1 MRKFVFFYLNTCF
14 SLVLSSQST
23 NTALHSSYKIIPTN
37 MVNIHSKSYYMET
50 SNSSSYLVGMD
61 NTGQTIFKTL
71 LPTGNLGGIAVK
83 LVRTSDK
90 KLLSITH
97 QVGGCDY
104 LPTPQTIVTRCDTI
118 GTIDF
123 SISLQRQIRDITEH
137 PDGTYYMVHSY
148 DPNFATSNPGP
159 TILHYSSS
167 GASMTPVANTFTV
180 VHSILALPNGNLL
193 ISGIENGVLKH
204 AEITTSGTV
213 INAVN
218 APFQIK
224 SFNVSTGG
232 TLYALTAS
240 GSLQSYSA
248 NLTPLNNSFAAV
260 LPNIK
265 ITDFTLR
272 NDSVFCTGYDTVNS
286 SPYYGLLGNNLNL
299 LYQTLAPYKR
309 TFPTGISVTNSNRI
323 NIVAYGHSNTNTQ
336 GKYLNLYQTSPTGS
350 LVSKYNAGVTGYS
363 VLSSTFLGMNFMY
376 FTYQGSVQL
385 SVQVKNFGTD
395 TITDFY
401 LNYDGSINCPQ
412 PYHQKFNV
420 RIPPNSVVTVTTDV
434 FTVPLTF
441 STFNGTSI
449 TYNCNLCIS
458 SSVPNSENDTAT
470 DNDSWC
476 QVLVF
481 QPVGINELIP
491 VDNTVRLF
499 PNPTQNYLN
508 VEAEHNIRKIEIIG
522 VAGELLHAE
531 YPEKKDLHINAA
543 HWPPG
548 IYFLKTETEKG
559 SYVKKLIK
567 N

>member
-1 MRKFVFFYLNTCF
+1 MGKFMVFCFVTCF
-14 SLVLSSQST
+14 SYVLSSQVT
-23 NTALHSSYKIIPTN
+23 NIAQHAAYKIVPTN
-37 MVNIHSKSYYMET
+37 MVNIYSKSYYMET
-50 SNSSSYLVGMD
+50 FNSSSYLVGLD
-61 NTGQTIFKTL
+61 NAGQTIFKTQ
-71 LPTGNLGGIAVK
+71 LPTGNLGGVAVK

-90 KLLSITH
+90 KLLTITH

-104 LPTPQTIVTRCDTI
+104 IPTPQTIVTKCDTL

-123 SISLQRQIRDITEH
+123 SISIQRQIRDITEH

-224 SFNVSTGG
+224 SFNISTSG

-240 GSLQSYSA
+240 GSLQSHSA
-248 NLTPLNNSFAAV
+248 NLTPLNNSIAAM

-272 NDSVFCTGYDTVNS
+272 NDSVFCTGYNTVNS

-363 VLSSTFLGMNFMY
+363 VLSSTFLGMNFIY

-420 RIPPNSVVTVTTDV
+420 RIPPNSVATVTTNV
-434 FTVPLTF
+434 FNVPLTF
-441 STFNGTSI
+441 STFNGTGI
-449 TYNCNLCIS
+449 IYNCNLCIS
-458 SSVPNSENDTAT
+458 SSVPNSENDVAT

-476 QVLVF
+476 QVQIF
-481 QPVGINELIP
+481 EPVGITEFTQP
-491 VDNTVRLF
+491 DHTVRLF
-499 PNPTQNYLN
+499 PNPAQNY
-508 VEAEHNIRKIEIIG
+508 VRIEADHNIRKIEITTVG
-522 VAGELLHAE
+522 GERLHTE
-531 YPEKKDLHINAA
+531 YPDKKDLYVNTGNL
-543 HWPPG
+543 PQG

-559 SYVKKLIK
+559 LCVKKVIK